1 MPVGSEGTGTRQGGN
16 SKGGK
21 PIDNGC
27 AAGRDKAFRA
37 LPSAT
42 PEAHLEAIDVQ
53 DGDRQCVLTWGDQ
66 RIDPGDE
73 PAEQQR
79 VQDLGDGVPGE
90 EVVLGWGGT
99 VGARH
104 LEARAERAVGS
115 PGIHGTF
122 HSQGAEDLLSHCLL
136 GKDMAPS
143 GRRLTS
149 TSPGD

>member
-21 PIDNGC
+21 PIDSGC

-66 RIDPGDE
+66 RVDPGDE

-90 EVVLGWGGT
+90 EVVLGWG
-99 VGARH
+99 
-104 LEARAERAVGS
+104 
-115 PGIHGTF
+115 
-122 HSQGAEDLLSHCLL
+122 HSGGQASG
-136 GKDMAPS
+136 GS
-143 GRRLTS
+143 GREGCGLTWHPRHFPQS
-149 TSPGD
+149 GG